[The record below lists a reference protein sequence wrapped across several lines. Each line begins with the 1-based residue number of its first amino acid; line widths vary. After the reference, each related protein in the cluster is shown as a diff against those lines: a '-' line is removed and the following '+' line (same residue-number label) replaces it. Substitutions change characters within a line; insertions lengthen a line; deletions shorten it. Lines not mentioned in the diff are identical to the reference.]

1 MLPNNSNKHILFS
14 KGCHKI
20 GVIHI
25 GIYHGGP
32 SNGNNAISTMGVGGK
47 LCYVCKTHQSITFS
61 N

>member
-1 MLPNNSNKHILFS
+1 MLPNNSNEHILSS

-32 SNGNNAISTMGVGGK
+32 SSGNNAISTMGVGGK
-47 LCYVCKTHQSITFS
+47 LCYVCRTHQSITFS